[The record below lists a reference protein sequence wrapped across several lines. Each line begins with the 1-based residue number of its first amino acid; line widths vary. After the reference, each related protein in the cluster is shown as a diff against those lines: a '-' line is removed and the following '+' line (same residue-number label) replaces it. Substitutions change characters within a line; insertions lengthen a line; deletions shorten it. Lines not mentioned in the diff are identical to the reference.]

1 MAGISNEEI
10 SKIRNAASI
19 VDVISSYINLEKKGK
34 NYFGVCPF
42 HDDHNP
48 SLSVSEEKG
57 IFTCFVCHKTG
68 NVFTFVQDY
77 ENVSF
82 IEAVKIVANKV
93 GIKFDAGIQTESK
106 YQAHYDAMELAVKLY
121 QNNLKSK
128 DGKKARE
135 YLEKRGLTEEVINEF
150 EIGLAP
156 NAPDTLT
163 KLLKAKKIPDNILIE
178 TGLSAEGNILYDKFR
193 NRITFP
199 IHDRQ
204 GRAVGFSARIYDTT
218 EGSKYINTQETKI
231 FKKGEILFNFHRAKS
246 EAKKVGK
253 IIIVEGQMDAIRVYS
268 SGIKYVVATMGTAL
282 TKEHIEMLKRLN
294 ATVILCF
301 DNDSA
306 GETATLSVGEELTN
320 AGVDLKVLRLSME
333 KDPDEYIL
341 KYGVEKY
348 QDAINNSINYFDF
361 KLNILKRNKDLTKNS
376 DISEYVKSIIKEL
389 NNSNDEILIDLEIN
403 KLVKDYGLDKNVLLN
418 QIKKP
423 EKVNIIRVEEK
434 PKVKLSKYHKL
445 VEALIFYM
453 INDIKYIKL
462 FEQELGSI
470 PDDKYQSVIE
480 DILAFY
486 IKYNYINIADFV
498 SYEATLDN
506 YELVMQILE
515 NNSSVELIDNDF
527 VGIIEKI
534 KVWKNENKINQLKDE
549 LKETSDINKKLEIMD
564 NIAKLKKRDV

>member
-19 VDVISSYINLEKKGK
+19 VDIISSYINLEKKGK
-34 NYFGVCPF
+34 NYFGICPF

-93 GIKFDAGIQTESK
+93 GIKFDANIQSESK

-135 YLEKRGLTEEVINEF
+135 YLEQRGLTEDVINEF

-163 KLLKAKKIPDNILIE
+163 KLLRAKKIPDNILIE

-199 IHDRQ
+199 IQDRQ
-204 GRAVGFSARIYDTT
+204 GRTVGFSARIYDTT
-218 EGSKYINTQETKI
+218 DGSKYINTQETKI
-231 FKKGEILFNFHRAKS
+231 FKKGEILFNFNRAKN

-253 IIIVEGQMDAIRVYS
+253 IIVVEGQMDAIRVYS

-282 TKEHIEMLKRLN
+282 TKEHVEMLKRLN
-294 ATVILCF
+294 VMVILCF
-301 DNDSA
+301 DNDQA
-306 GETATLSVGEELTN
+306 GENATLSVGEELTN
-320 AGVDLKVLRLSME
+320 AGINLKVLRLSMA

-341 KYGVEKY
+341 KYGVDKY
-348 QDAINNSINYFDF
+348 LDAIDNSINYFDF

-376 DISEYVKSIIKEL
+376 DISEYVNSVIKEL
-389 NNSNDEILIDLEIN
+389 NNTKDEILIDLEIN

-418 QIKKP
+418 QIRKP
-423 EKVNIIRVEEK
+423 EKVDIVRVEEK

-445 VEALIFYM
+445 LEILIFYM
-453 INDIKYIKL
+453 INDVKYIKL

-470 PDDKYQSVIE
+470 PDDNYQSVIE

-498 SYEATLDN
+498 SYEATLSN

-534 KVWKNENKINQLKDE
+534 KMWKNENKINKLKDE